1 MQLQLAPKSFIE
13 ATPVSPVRRIASVD
27 ALRGFNIFWILGG
40 VGAIWAFEDMSS

>member
-13 ATPVSPVRRIASVD
+13 VAPILPARRLASVD

-40 VGAIWAFEDMSS
+40 DGAI